1 MSFEVLC
8 GCLKMTMLKKDSG
21 TFHIA
26 EVTSRFISIPAFIT
40 KIKSFGFKLESQK
53 SPSTHF
59 TLFEFTKESAVPL
72 GPARGEQGWES
83 RVQEGEEI
91 LRGCVYKKR

>member
-1 MSFEVLC
+1 
-8 GCLKMTMLKKDSG
+8 LKDEAKSCSG

-26 EVTSRFISIPAFIT
+26 EVTSRFISIPTFIT
-40 KIKSFGFKLESQK
+40 AVESFGFKLQSQA

-59 TLFEFTKESAVPL
+59 TLFHFIKEAAVPL
-72 GPARGEQGWES
+72 GPARGEEGWGE
-83 RVQEGEEI
+83 RLKEGERI